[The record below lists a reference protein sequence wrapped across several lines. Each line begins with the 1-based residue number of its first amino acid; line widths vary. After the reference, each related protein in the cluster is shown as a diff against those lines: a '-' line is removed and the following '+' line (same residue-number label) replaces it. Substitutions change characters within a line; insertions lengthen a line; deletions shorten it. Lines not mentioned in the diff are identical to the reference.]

1 MLSLDVCG
9 RAQYDTTP
17 LHEAALSGKPE
28 CVRLL
33 LDRGADKDARNH
45 VRAPHASA
53 AAASAARAA
62 SLPRAQA
69 FSLSMLCAARGA
81 ARAAGR
87 AAPASVARCEVA
99 PPLSQT
105 ALRAPRRRRAP
116 RLLTWLIIL
125 RRVCL

>member
-1 MLSLDVCG
+1 VVLSLDVCG

-69 FSLSMLCAARGA
+69 FSLSMLRAARRGARGGACGPCFGRSVWGCAAAQPDRV
-81 ARAAGR
+81 ARAASPPR
-87 AAPASVARCEVA
+87 HVPA
-99 PPLSQT
+99 
-105 ALRAPRRRRAP
+105 
-116 RLLTWLIIL
+116 
-125 RRVCL
+125 